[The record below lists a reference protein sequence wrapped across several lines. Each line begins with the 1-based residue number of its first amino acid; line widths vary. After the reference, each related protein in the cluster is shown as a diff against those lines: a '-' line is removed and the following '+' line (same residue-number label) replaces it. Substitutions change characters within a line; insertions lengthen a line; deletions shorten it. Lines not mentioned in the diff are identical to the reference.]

1 MFRSSLKAIAL
12 VDNKIDYMLLQRRQI
27 IKSVENRKDIQDP
40 GNIKYAITSFDY
52 IFRGASASLAR
63 CSMSLIR
70 SEVFAQL
77 LQT

>member
-1 MFRSSLKAIAL
+1 
-12 VDNKIDYMLLQRRQI
+12 MLLQRRQI

-52 IFRGASASLAR
+52 IFRAR
-63 CSMSLIR
+63 PPSPARRSMSLIR

>member
-1 MFRSSLKAIAL
+1 MSTIACQRCMFRSSLKAIAR

-52 IFRGASASLAR
+52 IVRAHPHHWHDAL
-63 CSMSLIR
+63 CH
-70 SEVFAQL
+70 
-77 LQT
+77 